1 MRAVTTFH
9 VVDCNKA
16 LASQGLAWRIRLHD
30 ACGRQTLSLE
40 PTNPD
45 DAPTLSDGPDDA
57 PRVPDGPGDA
67 PTDPDASRDA
77 ARAAT
82 CAFFARDGISLEFA
96 SDGTTFWAADPH

>member
-40 PTNPD
+40 PTGTGE
-45 DAPTLSDGPDDA
+45 ATTL
-57 PRVPDGPGDA
+57 PDGPSEA
-67 PTDPDASRDA
+67 PTSRDA